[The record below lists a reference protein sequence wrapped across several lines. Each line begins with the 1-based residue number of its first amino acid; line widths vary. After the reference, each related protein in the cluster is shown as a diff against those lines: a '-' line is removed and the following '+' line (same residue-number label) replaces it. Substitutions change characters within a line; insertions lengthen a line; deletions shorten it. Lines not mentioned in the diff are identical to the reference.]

1 MGGLFGVLEATE
13 SAAGLL
19 GPVLGGVLL
28 RWRQDAPVICVVLAY
43 SIVFAAVAAYYRRHI
58 VLAKPPVSSVAE
70 TGAGVKDGA
79 GAGAGAA
86 AVGTTNDEQTSSSS
100 SSGHLKQS

>member
-70 TGAGVKDGA
+70 TATGVKDGA
-79 GAGAGAA
+79 GAGAAA
-86 AVGTTNDEQTSSSS
+86 AAGTKNDEQTSSSS